1 MKTLIILMFIM
12 LIVLLALNVTLYLK
26 FNKKLN
32 NLRSLCDGG
41 FNQFSKDT
49 TDVYSHINSI
59 YRRIADLIDSNSKI
73 KAMLDSIKLEC
84 GNVDNHLTAYIHKDN
99 DTNKKELINCMA
111 NSFTD
116 MMTYISNTVRTA
128 NKERNLNIND
138 ELFADI
144 KERIASIQQALGDT
158 NFNDIKVISNEEL
171 TKISSTLKDTQ
182 NQLDC
187 ISKQIEALNKLKT
200 ATKSKSTKSDKPDAK
215 PVIRKKTILL

>member
-12 LIVLLALNVTLYLK
+12 LIVLLALNITLYLK
-26 FNKKLN
+26 FNKRLN

-99 DTNKKELINCMA
+99 DANKKELINCMA

-116 MMTYISNTVRTA
+116 MMTYISNTVRNA

-138 ELFADI
+138 ELLADI
-144 KERIASIQQALGDT
+144 KERLISIQQTLGDT
-158 NFNDIKVISNEEL
+158 NFNDIKVNKEEL
-171 TKISSTLKDTQ
+171 AKISFMLKDTLNWMSCIYEQ
-182 NQLDC
+182 IKALD
-187 ISKQIEALNKLKT
+187 KLKT
-200 ATKSKSTKSDKPDAK
+200 ATKSKSTKSDKSDAK
-215 PVIRKKTILL
+215 KKTPLL

>member
-12 LIVLLALNVTLYLK
+12 LIVLLALNVTLYLN
-26 FNKKLN
+26 FNKRLN
-32 NLRSLCDGG
+32 NLRSLCSGG

-59 YRRIADLIDSNSKI
+59 YQRITDLISSNSKI
-73 KAMLDSIKLEC
+73 KAMIDSIKLEC

-99 DTNKKELINCMA
+99 ENYKKELINCMA

-116 MMTYISNTVRTA
+116 MRSYISNTIRDI
-128 NKERNLNIND
+128 NKNKNLSIND
-138 ELFADI
+138 ELLADV
-144 KERIASIQQALGDT
+144 KERIASIQQTLGDT
-158 NFNDIKVISNEEL
+158 NLDIKVISDKEL
-171 TKISSTLKDTQ
+171 TKISSMLKDTQ

-187 ISKQIEALNKLKT
+187 ISKQIEACNKLKT

-215 PVIRKKTILL
+215 KKTPLL

>member
-12 LIVLLALNVTLYLK
+12 LGVLLALNVTLYLN
-26 FNKKLN
+26 FNKRLN
-32 NLRSLCDGG
+32 NLRSLCSDG

-59 YRRIADLIDSNSKI
+59 YKSIKDLIDSNLKI
-73 KAMLDSIKLEC
+73 KAMIDSIKLEYS
-84 GNVDNHLTAYIHKDN
+84 NINNQITTYVHKDN
-99 DTNKKELINCMA
+99 DAHKKELINCMA

-116 MMTYISNTVRTA
+116 MRRYISDTIG
-128 NKERNLNIND
+128 NINNSKGLSAKN
-138 ELFADI
+138 EILADI
-144 KERIASIQQALGDT
+144 KERIVSVQQTLGDT
-158 NFNDIKVISNEEL
+158 NLSVQVISNEEL

-215 PVIRKKTILL
+215 KKTPLL

>member
-26 FNKKLN
+26 FNKRLN

-99 DTNKKELINCMA
+99 ENYKKELINCMA

-116 MMTYISNTVRTA
+116 MRDYISNIVHNV

-138 ELFADI
+138 ELLADI
-144 KERIASIQQALGDT
+144 KERITNIQKTINNANLK
-158 NFNDIKVISNEEL
+158 DIKVISDEEL
-171 TKISSTLKDTQ
+171 AKISSTLKDTKDW
-182 NQLDC
+182 LDC

-215 PVIRKKTILL
+215 KKAPLL

>member
-1 MKTLIILMFIM
+1 MFVM
-12 LIVLLALNVTLYLK
+12 LIVLLALNVTLYLN
-26 FNKKLN
+26 FNKRLN
-32 NLRSLCDGG
+32 NLRSLCSDS
-41 FNQFSKDT
+41 FNQFNKYT

-59 YRRIADLIDSNSKI
+59 YKNIKDLMDSNFKI

-116 MMTYISNTVRTA
+116 MMSYISNTVRNA
-128 NKERNLNIND
+128 NKEIVLNNNAKVIDDIQWRIDNIQKTLNNANL
-138 ELFADI
+138 
-144 KERIASIQQALGDT
+144 K
-158 NFNDIKVISNEEL
+158 DIKVISDEEL

-187 ISKQIEALNKLKT
+187 ISKQIEALNKPKT
-200 ATKSKSTKSDKPDAK
+200 VTKSKSTKSDKPDAK
-215 PVIRKKTILL
+215 KKAPLL

>member
-1 MKTLIILMFIM
+1 METLIILMFIM
-12 LIVLLALNVTLYLK
+12 LIVLLALNVTLYIN
-26 FNKKLN
+26 FNKRFN
-32 NLRSLCDGG
+32 NLRSLCDNG

-73 KAMLDSIKLEC
+73 KTILDSIKLEC

-99 DTNKKELINCMA
+99 ENCKKELINCMA

-116 MMTYISNTVRTA
+116 MMTYISNTVRNA

-138 ELFADI
+138 ELLSDI
-144 KERIASIQQALGDT
+144 KERLISIQQTLGDT
-158 NFNDIKVISNEEL
+158 NLDVKVVSDKEL
-171 TKISSTLKDTQ
+171 AKISSMLKDTE
-182 NQLDC
+182 NRLDC
-187 ISKQIEALNKLKT
+187 ISKQIEACNKLKT

-215 PVIRKKTILL
+215 KKAPLL

>member
-12 LIVLLALNVTLYLK
+12 LVVLLALNVTLYLN
-26 FNKKLN
+26 FNKRLN
-32 NLRSLCDGG
+32 NLKSLCTTS
-41 FNQFSKDT
+41 FNEFIKES

-59 YRRIADLIDSNSKI
+59 YKSIKDLMDSNLKI
-73 KAMLDSIKLEC
+73 KTMIDSIKLEC

-99 DTNKKELINCMA
+99 ENYKKELINCMA

-116 MMTYISNTVRTA
+116 MRTHISNIIRDI
-128 NKERNLNIND
+128 NKNKNLNIND
-138 ELFADI
+138 ELLADI
-144 KERIASIQQALGDT
+144 KERLVSIQQTLGDT
-158 NFNDIKVISNEEL
+158 NLDIKVIGDKEL

-200 ATKSKSTKSDKPDAK
+200 ATKSKSTKSDKSDAK

>member
-12 LIVLLALNVTLYLK
+12 LIVLLALNVTLYIN
-26 FNKKLN
+26 FNKRFN
-32 NLRSLCDGG
+32 NLRSLCDNG

-73 KAMLDSIKLEC
+73 KTILDSIKLEC

-99 DTNKKELINCMA
+99 ENCKKELINCMA

-116 MMTYISNTVRTA
+116 MMTYISNTVRNA
-128 NKERNLNIND
+128 NKERNININD
-138 ELFADI
+138 ELLSDI
-144 KERIASIQQALGDT
+144 KERLISVQQTLGDT
-158 NFNDIKVISNEEL
+158 NLDVKVISDKEL
-171 TKISSTLKDTQ
+171 AKISSMLKDTQ

-187 ISKQIEALNKLKT
+187 ISKQIEACNKLKT
-200 ATKSKSTKSDKPDAK
+200 AIKSKSTKSDKPDAK
-215 PVIRKKTILL
+215 KKAPLL

>member
-12 LIVLLALNVTLYLK
+12 LIVLLALNVTLYLN
-26 FNKKLN
+26 FNKRLN

-99 DTNKKELINCMA
+99 DANKKELINCMA

-116 MMTYISNTVRTA
+116 MMTYISNTVRNA

-138 ELFADI
+138 ELLADI
-144 KERIASIQQALGDT
+144 KERIASIQQTLGDT
-158 NFNDIKVISNEEL
+158 NLDIKVISDKEL
-171 TKISSTLKDTQ
+171 AKISSTLKDTQ

-200 ATKSKSTKSDKPDAK
+200 ATKSKSTKSDKSEAK
-215 PVIRKKTILL
+215 PVIKKKTILL

>member
-12 LIVLLALNVTLYLK
+12 LIVLLALNVTLYLN
-26 FNKKLN
+26 FNKRLN

-99 DTNKKELINCMA
+99 DANKKELINCMA

-116 MMTYISNTVRTA
+116 MMTYISNTVRNA

-138 ELFADI
+138 ELLADI

-158 NFNDIKVISNEEL
+158 NFNDIKVNKEEL
-171 TKISSTLKDTQ
+171 AKISFMLKDTLNWMSCIYEQ
-182 NQLDC
+182 IKALD
-187 ISKQIEALNKLKT
+187 KLKT

-215 PVIRKKTILL
+215 KKAPLL